1 MAEGGVAPRRL
12 RRARWRGRP
21 TDGARSL
28 ARRRLR
34 RARWRGRRSRG
45 RAHPARAAV
54 MPRELARPAP
64 QAVRSVRRARARARL
79 RALVAE
85 GGVARPRASTWRGY
99 HIRGEMGEMGAVQGR
114 VGEAGAVGGG
124 LEACAER
131 GCEPLWA
138 KGGAARTGGYMGEAT
153 TLGTRGARAAFYGT
167 GWAPSEAERSCA
179 SRGSMF
185 QTQQLSRGRAEL
197 RCRKS
202 GQKR

>member
-1 MAEGGVAPRRL
+1 
-12 RRARWRGRP
+12 
-21 TDGARSL
+21 
-28 ARRRLR
+28 
-34 RARWRGRRSRG
+34 
-45 RAHPARAAV
+45 
-54 MPRELARPAP
+54 
-64 QAVRSVRRARARARL
+64 
-79 RALVAE
+79 
-85 GGVARPRASTWRGY
+85 
-99 HIRGEMGEMGAVQGR
+99 MGEMGAVQGR

-185 QTQQLSRGRAEL
+185 QTQQLSAPSQWLVEDGDVRWPKIGLGTFLKNPSTTVHA
-197 RCRKS
+197 
-202 GQKR
+202 